1 MCVGTRQKKHLEILS
16 LIGVALCYVSTGSAG
31 IYRFSMRR
39 WNTSI
44 SQFYG
49 APFAI
54 LNELANA
61 DALNCWKLEQIF
73 GGQTYFTIAHT
84 LYPQTWPWSKNWKAA
99 DKSCS
104 SKPSPRR
111 MYIFVSSFR
120 ANKTKKGKFCRPL
133 KHGYDR
139 KIIQQICLDFWSDVK
154 KAAAAYAFERN
165 YCVLSIFRR
174 ACLCCLEFICRLKCK
189 TRKSNSTRL
198 ASQEFRHQCRD
209 EFFMQAREQNAT
221 NS

>member
-1 MCVGTRQKKHLEILS
+1 MEFISLFLSHLRKNVCVLARDKKKHLEILS

-73 GGQTYFTIAHT
+73 GARHILRSRTHFIRKLGRGARTERLLIKVAAQSHHRGECIYLCPRFAQIRQRKGSFVA
-84 LYPQTWPWSKNWKAA
+84 PWSMAMIAK
-99 DKSCS
+99 
-104 SKPSPRR
+104 
-111 MYIFVSSFR
+111 
-120 ANKTKKGKFCRPL
+120 
-133 KHGYDR
+133 
-139 KIIQQICLDFWSDVK
+139 
-154 KAAAAYAFERN
+154 
-165 YCVLSIFRR
+165 
-174 ACLCCLEFICRLKCK
+174 
-189 TRKSNSTRL
+189 
-198 ASQEFRHQCRD
+198 
-209 EFFMQAREQNAT
+209 
-221 NS
+221 